1 MKKIA
6 LTLLTIFSLF
16 VISCEIGLGASV
28 DTDPPSI
35 DIVTPQ
41 VDTIIRDNFAIGGT
55 WSDDGTIASI
65 IIKLERTDGYGS
77 PIDNLKADFILPAK
91 GEEKGKWT
99 TTIKPVE
106 NKIIDGPYQA
116 TVTITDT
123 TGRKTIQTRTFT
135 IDNTAPIVV
144 LQRPSSVIGSTDS
157 DTDTYGQILSLVG
170 QAADDNNI
178 NTIEVNFYSDE
189 ACTNLL
195 DTVTLSN
202 IPATINLDVAKFIE
216 NTENDYS
223 KIYGYKEKKGL
234 VTRYCKIIA
243 YDGAQRYP
251 ADGSNQSAEDT
262 RGNKQEIYYLY
273 DDISADILSNHKI
286 TELYAMF
293 NGTFAY
299 TAASRASEDI
309 DIEAIKTSLAA
320 KQNSKGKFN
329 LNPANN
335 PTFLLSGRPG
345 LKKDGTDFFSASNP
359 TTDNNITT
367 DSTAIIEV
375 SPGLDG
381 ISLNGDSIKVYIVE
395 CNQYGV
401 PLDDV
406 KFYPVTTK
414 SKSGTGYKFV
424 STITNQF
431 ESADGTKKLTLGKY
445 YLFGVEGTDQKG
457 NPIVPNSTGGYGFYF
472 AASGAAPT
480 ITPKLERS
488 ADGITWIEITDQV
501 SYLPAGTMVKV
512 SGTVS
517 VENGT
522 PDFSLKLDSTDA
534 GIVFTEK
541 TEAPFEYSF
550 SKVYEASAFGTVSA
564 QHGIKITAIQGGG
577 KTEKSY
583 TIMYDLEPPLV
594 SEPEIKPIAY
604 KYIDETREND
614 GKKYLNG
621 NNVSIKLSISDSY
634 DIVDSTNNPAII
646 EILDKDGNVACSSGN
661 ITTPANYTWNNIDT
675 TNISTGDI
683 TIRVTAYDRAGNKRV
698 YEETGYTVDQN
709 TDKPVII
716 PGNNDK
722 LTFKILT
729 TDGLS
734 GQTKNFFTSGSSM
747 VVTLLDD
754 DGVKNVKATL
764 QKADGT
770 GATNEQE
777 QNFIPDTGTEQTYTY
792 NIPVISA
799 ADYYKLKFEV
809 TDRYGKK
816 SSTDEFVIKIKVGT
830 PVIQNIQSVVKKA
843 DGTALS
849 TNYTNGAQ
857 GDSANYFANILS
869 VKSGYDSYKVY
880 RSEDDGAWELV
891 ASNQT
896 GLTYSDKV
904 RPEGT
909 ADSTTSIN
917 YKYKIAGVDEDG
929 DTDSNIME
937 TTCWVDRIIPE
948 ITITTPKDNNS
959 NTGTKAINEDTFTFA
974 GAIKNE
980 TVNPSGVYYCINQS
994 SAAPSNTSDYTLLDE
1009 SDFGTKSWELTK
1021 NLSLG
1026 KDWYIHVY
1034 VVDTAGNI
1042 SSSTSRKFD
1051 VDKENPKLE
1060 TKFKDSTLSVDSNLT
1075 DTNNTQVSPAIST
1088 KTDFTIKYSAT
1099 DDLAL
1104 DSTPYTVEIRKG
1116 DSTIPLST
1124 SEYTDTV
1131 AGGVHVIT
1139 LNTPEDELYTY
1150 KITARDSVG
1159 KTETKT
1165 RYVRLDTK
1173 GPVLSTTTIFEGYQE
1188 NSSVSVKGT
1197 SEDVSGVL
1205 AVYYSYGATNE
1216 PDIPS
1221 ADNTKTDAA
1230 WTTNGWVKYSG
1241 PVANWTITVSGQDAD
1256 SKNLFIRAV
1265 DVNGNVSEN
1274 GISGTL
1280 KFDLEVPNLTETTL
1294 GTSALPKNSMVI
1306 LSGKVWDTNGLK
1318 GLKVSE
1324 GNKEYTLKMPAEVS
1338 FLPGFTTESS
1348 SNNWSVEFPVGTS
1361 NSSEG
1366 NYLSEGTH
1374 TLTITAT
1381 DNANKPKTITR
1392 EVTVDTEKPSS
1403 FVLTALPT
1411 KDDTLGTQMTL
1422 RGTSSDAT
1430 SGIQRI
1436 EVTITDTTDSTKTA
1450 TGIAT
1455 GTNSWVYALNFTSEE
1470 AAANWKNVFAT
1481 QGNKKITLKATDAAG
1496 NYTTSYEIGT
1506 SATPVTEETFIYD
1519 KENPVLNVTENTISQ
1534 YMPAN
1539 GFTISGTAFDSYKLA
1554 DSNALKIEQTYNPV
1568 SGSSVTMS
1576 NYITSVNGK
1585 NSEENWTQHV
1595 PLSGTP
1601 QEGTY
1606 TYTFTL
1612 LDSIGHQVTSK
1623 TYTTTV
1629 DTVAPNITDVKIS
1642 NEIYTASKWYKSQTL
1657 SLEVKAE
1664 EIGQSGLN
1672 MIEYSTNSLTDETK
1686 TWTALT
1692 YDTETSSYKGPV
1704 EFTASSNNLI
1714 IRASDKAGNFK
1725 YFNGETENGTTTLSG
1740 ITIRID
1746 TTAPVLSTKFYQVG
1760 NKSAA
1765 VVSNTIYVNNIV
1777 DASTTEKVIL
1787 YGVYYDTDSG
1797 VQPLTLTGYIP
1808 KSGTDVT
1815 FAYSTTDI
1823 SNLEAENLSSI
1834 SFSTLPADTTN
1845 IKAWKAE
1852 FTPTGETTNQL
1863 VISGNNKASI
1873 SASVGQTM
1881 VRDVTKPSLPTFSF
1895 EEDDGTEHNT
1905 VYKNSSGI
1913 YFTNNDGKTY
1923 NLSGTAFDLFG
1934 LVSVEISGDI
1944 SGLSDSAKKDT
1955 DSPEDWNFSGFSMSG
1970 DDNASK
1976 SITVTLTDKAG
1987 NSFDKEY
1994 SIKLDK
2000 QPPFAVHELDASEKS
2015 DHTPMPKDLY
2025 FRIGSQNR
2033 DDGVEKD
2040 ENDEVV
2046 LDDEGNATAI
2056 TAAPMNAPEWNIALD
2071 KDVGAK
2077 YSNET
2082 YGNDTSIE
2090 IRGRFEDSGSD
2101 VKEIYYKIF
2110 GTDQTGMNI
2119 DSLKTLVLDAPNGSF
2134 NLREESNKRV
2144 FYTKSDTMP
2153 DGDTNTNK
2161 INTGTDANPKYK
2173 YYKNIK
2179 TNFSE
2184 KLTGFNEGNNF
2195 LVLVAVDNVGNSS
2208 VDAVT
2213 IGAGASAITYPNF
2226 SLNIDR
2232 NAPTLTTNTTETLYT
2247 NATSGKTIELSGT
2260 VSDDD
2265 TGAGVKKVVILH
2277 PTEKESDGITP
2288 KEIKAS
2294 LSGANWSYS
2303 LDATVLAGAT
2313 GTTSIYAKAYDKAG
2327 SGNWTKVEVAR
2338 VVVDTTPPDITL
2350 DAPADADEASTAAGI
2365 QINGSIKLTGS
2376 ASDTIGTTPNNKFTV
2391 TKLQYKMTKNAFGI
2405 SVTNN
2410 WADITTEL
2418 MSDFRIISSESFTI
2432 TGFDT
2437 TKLIDKATY
2446 ELRALV
2452 EDSAGNQKVS
2462 NSVEV
2467 IVDQD
2472 SDRPK
2477 INLSNLILQES
2488 GTSYLKSTST
2498 LYLSVSDDDGVQ
2510 SVKYKIDNGSQNT
2523 LTGSSITITG
2533 EGAHTIEFEV
2543 TDKAGTTFT
2552 SSSTTSPAPK
2562 ITDGTTTRT
2571 GNLLFNVVTIAPA
2584 VKDIQFRVFNAK
2596 ETNTSKQWSDWAS
2609 SAGTVGG
2616 SKFTKIQIRLTA
2628 SSAQSVASAT
2638 ATYAGTNYP
2647 LSCSQAH
2654 NDAGEHVWT
2663 SGDITVGTT
2672 LNDKQTISLSVKD
2685 AVPDPM
2691 ENTSGVE
2698 IKLDNTQP
2706 EIEITEPASLI
2717 GQGATISGE
2726 VNEVVTMY
2734 FAVSRYCRLKADG
2747 TPDDTSLYTDSQVTP
2762 EDEPKMDGTTT
2773 LATKWEELVR
2783 EDTGTKWYV
2792 YFDDKYKAG
2801 STTEFEPDHTA
2812 KLGTYLTEEYLGI
2825 TTKAAIASTT
2835 NPYESKTPV
2844 YFWIKAVDSC
2854 GNETIQKKQLN
2865 IDPQGER
2872 PIVEISYPADNEI
2885 LGGAIRMTGTATD
2898 NNSAKYVWIQIDK
2911 DGTEGFSQA
2920 ELAFLKEKGYK
2931 IGKIST
2937 NTVLNAAPT
2946 NLGNGAN
2953 AASDYGIM
2961 VEVKGTG
2968 WSQTI
2973 NSEGEFNKN
2982 GEIATLKITV
2992 FATDADATP
3001 HKSLPAKKT
3010 VGIDSRKPYVEQSS
3024 LELVQYDAFGNIT
3037 SRKPYTSDA
3046 RISGIWYLIGNI
3058 KDDDSG
3064 IAVIKHN
3071 GTARIASSGASFT
3084 SEIDSNYKFIPV
3096 SKQITADNGSLKT
3109 IYNYSFSVPL
3119 GNTTDNSVGT
3129 DTANFNITEAVESGA
3144 TTIDPSYSILYDN
3157 KPPVL
3162 TTDNSDSSISLER
3175 NVQNSNGFYTF
3186 GAKASEDDVDDI
3198 EQSGVER
3205 IAFYFTRNLEYG
3217 LKDLDVT
3224 TYSSHNS
3231 GTGALTRDLFDVMIY
3246 HKNTDADDVASGNM
3260 IIDYETETS
3269 SWKKENGLYW
3279 YVIEGTVSNNTFT
3292 YSGTVNKNIHEKGLA
3307 KINGSIYLI
3316 NAVSGTIVTLD
3327 GAPGDT
3333 PNGETTE
3340 ALFAVCNVIDH
3351 SDKNGSAK
3359 ISTPGY
3365 GYGYYDTR
3373 AKDDGDLFTE
3383 TFSKQGTDWY
3393 FDASINSKNLPDGPI
3408 TLHMV
3413 AFDKAGNF
3421 AEWDS
3426 TALDFVVS
3434 NNAPRIAG
3442 MTIGTDENGNGSVD
3456 DSELTSK
3463 YGDIYTLGYDDAGN
3477 EMTEVTL
3484 PVQTGSTPKA
3494 AVTIKGH
3501 TVIMPELVGGNGKI
3515 KYTYKVYK
3523 HISDQNWETTT
3534 EYQTS
3539 DSDPIEIATGT
3550 TDAVAELTADI
3561 ELPVSD
3567 FIGKTDGSDDRQI
3580 DDGDYKK
3587 FEFSFGDSTPGKTKT
3602 AGTSNN
3608 ATLNVIMNV
3617 ALRETNKAKN
3627 WILPFYWKSATDNS
3641 LFGQSKD
3648 NGHIELATDWITV
3661 DAYDEDTEEY
3671 DADPKVSGKIK
3682 IEGIAQDD
3690 TLLRDIKVKFGKS
3703 MGGLGTADTTIASYI
3718 TTSASWDVTEL
3729 ESDGSINATTG
3740 WASAVQQATYQDL
3753 KDVGI
3758 ITTIPDDKE
3767 PTSKVPYTS
3776 QDYGHVVHWI
3786 LYLDTEKVTSVANT
3800 DVTITATATDRGTPK
3815 WSGNESTGSAIYTA
3829 NPTATTG
3836 GTAISCAVTKSG
3848 SEVTVAG
3855 LTGNYRVDVV
3865 PYITK
3870 LYTSLS
3876 ENAGEEC
3883 ARSAT
3888 GKYIVRGSNASNQTE
3903 TIRLF
3908 GFNLAA
3914 DSTNGNVTIGSTT
3927 GIKTTVSTTNNS
3939 GKTIG
3944 SHLACPVGTGTSSGK
3959 LAIKVNTVISLN
3971 NMNRNPTVENSAI
3984 SPVAN
3989 SSALYNSQAN
3999 GKTNDRLTDDVDL
4012 WVWNLG
4018 SYLTSTKP
4026 IYSPVM
4032 KMDASGNVYMAYGL
4046 GADQMM
4052 LRENTTNYIVDYGYN
4067 KFVNTAV
4074 AFSSDGKAFGM
4085 GTCTDRV
4092 EDYSASSVF
4101 YTWRTSN
4108 FTTTQSKPGREYTYS
4123 RKSKYHLEKVY
4134 NDSTTI
4140 YDTDRVQRP
4149 NMVISGAKD
4158 GAKVYMVYYDKNNT
4172 ITPVKFRYGQVNGTT
4187 QDNLSTTLGLQ
4198 GVTSTYDGATTTQNN
4213 NPNNAGGS
4221 GKNFHI
4227 VASSETTYKSGPY
4240 TAVGYTSGGTAV
4252 VAWYDASRKAV
4263 ILSWNTA
4270 PETAVV
4276 GGVWQTNAVI
4286 IDDDY
4291 AGWYTN
4297 MCIDS
4302 DNGIHIAYYNSS
4314 RGDLKYAYIP
4324 DYTEIEKDTT
4334 TGKATSGV
4342 KVVTVDSYLS
4352 VGTNITINTRKEN
4365 GKIVPYIYYYNTS
4378 NNQTCNSVKVAWRK
4392 NMTDLLDG
4400 AINDKFT
4407 GNWESMT
4414 IPTENVPTDS
4424 IVCGGVP
4431 SSATGNGNTYKNTT
4445 VFLGYMSDQCY
4456 EQAYIKGDIT
4466 TN

>member
-55 WSDDGTIASI
+55 WSDDGTIASVI
-65 IIKLERTDGYGS
+65 VKLERTDGYGS
-77 PIDNLKADFILPAK
+77 PIDNLKANFTLPEK
-91 GEEKGKWT
+91 GETEGSWSYI
-99 TTIKPVE
+99 IKPVE
-106 NKIIDGPYQA
+106 DNIIDGPYQA
-116 TVTITDT
+116 TVTISDT

-144 LQRPSSVIGSTDS
+144 LQRPSSVIGSAES

-178 NTIEVNFYSDE
+178 NTIDVNFYLDSE
-189 ACTNLL
+189 CTTLVN
-195 DTVTLSN
+195 TVTLSN
-202 IPATINLDVAKFIE
+202 IPATINLDVAKFID

-223 KIYGYKEKKGL
+223 KIYGFTEKKGS

-243 YDGAQRYP
+243 YDGAQKYP
-251 ADGSNQSAEDT
+251 TDGSNQSAEDT

-286 TELYAMF
+286 TELYSMF

-299 TAASRASEDI
+299 TVASRASEDI
-309 DIEAIKTSLAA
+309 DIDAIKTSLAA

-381 ISLNGDSIKVYIVE
+381 ISLNGDSIKVYILE
-395 CNQYGV
+395 CNQYGA
-401 PLDDV
+401 PLDEV
-406 KFYPVTTK
+406 KFYPITTK

-431 ESADGTKKLTLGKY
+431 ESVDGTKKLTLGKY

-480 ITPKLERS
+480 ITPKLEIS
-488 ADGITWIEITDQV
+488 ADGINWTEITDQV
-501 SYLPAGTMVKV
+501 SYLPAGTQVKV

-550 SKVYEASAFGTVSA
+550 SKVYEASAFGTQSG

-583 TIMYDLEPPLV
+583 TIMYDLEPPIV

-604 KYIDETREND
+604 KYIGETREND

-621 NNVSIKLSISDSY
+621 NNVSIKVSISDKY
-634 DIVDSTNNPAII
+634 DVVDSTTNPAII
-646 EILDKDGNVACSSGN
+646 EILDKDGNVVRSSGN
-661 ITTPANYTWNNIDT
+661 ITTPANYTWNNIN
-675 TNISTGDI
+675 TNGIAAGDI
-683 TIRVTAYDRAGNKRV
+683 TIRITAYDRAGNKQV
-698 YEETGYTVDQN
+698 YEENGYSVDQN
-709 TDKPVII
+709 TDNPVII

-722 LTFKILT
+722 LTFTILT

-734 GQTKNFFTSGSSM
+734 GQQKNFFTSGSSM

-754 DGVKNVKATL
+754 DGVKNVKAIL
-764 QKADGT
+764 QKADGS
-770 GATNEQE
+770 GDPVEEE
-777 QNFIPDTGTEQTYTY
+777 QNYTPDTGTEQTYTY

-809 TDRYGKK
+809 TDRYGIK
-816 SSTDEFVIKIKVGT
+816 SSTKEFVIKIKVGT

-849 TNYTNGAQ
+849 TNYTNGVQ
-857 GDSANYFANILS
+857 GDTANYFENKLS

-880 RSEDDGAWELV
+880 RSEDDGSWTLV
-891 ASNQT
+891 DSNQT
-896 GLTYSDKV
+896 GVTYSDKV
-904 RPEGT
+904 RPAGI
-909 ADSTTSIN
+909 ADSTTSVN

-929 DTDSNIME
+929 ETDSNIME
-937 TTCWVDRIIPE
+937 TTCWIDRITPE
-948 ITITTPKDNNS
+948 ITISTPKDNNS

-994 SAAPSNTSDYTLLDE
+994 SEAPSKTSSDYTLLDE

-1230 WTTNGWVKYSG
+1230 WTTNGWAKYSG

-1324 GNKEYTLKMPAEVS
+1324 GNKEYTLKTPAEVS
-1338 FLPGFTTESS
+1338 SLPGFTTESS
-1348 SNNWSVEFPVGTS
+1348 SNNWTVEFPVGTS

-1430 SGIQRI
+1430 SGIQKI

-1496 NYTTSYEIGT
+1496 NYTTSYKIGT

-1746 TTAPVLSTKFYQVG
+1746 TSAPVLSTKFYQVG

-2179 TNFSE
+2179 TNFRE

-2213 IGAGASAITYPNF
+2213 IGDGASAVTYPNF

-2277 PTEKESDGITP
+2277 PIEKESDGITP

-2338 VVVDTTPPDITL
+2338 VVVDTTFPEISL
-2350 DAPADADEASTAAGI
+2350 DSPADADEESSVAGT
-2365 QINGSIKLTGS
+2365 QVNKTIKLTGS
-2376 ASDTIGTTPNNKFTV
+2376 ASDKIGTNPNNKFTV
-2391 TKLQYKMTKNAFGI
+2391 TKLQYKMTKNAEGT

-2410 WADITTEL
+2410 WADITTTL
-2418 MSDFRIISSESFTI
+2418 MPDFRIISSESFTI

-2437 TKLIDKATY
+2437 TKLTDKATY
-2446 ELRALV
+2446 ELRAVV
-2452 EDSAGNQKVS
+2452 EDSAENTKES
-2462 NSVEV
+2462 DSVEV
-2467 IVDQD
+2467 IIDQD

-2477 INLSNLILQES
+2477 INLSNLTLQES

-2498 LYLSVSDDDGVQ
+2498 LYLSVTDDDGVQ
-2510 SVKYKIDNGSQNT
+2510 SVKYKIDNGSQKT
-2523 LTGSSITITG
+2523 LTGSSIMITG

-2552 SSSTTSPAPK
+2552 SSSTTTPTPK

-2596 ETNTSKQWSDWAS
+2596 ETDTTKQWSEWTS
-2609 SAGTVGG
+2609 NAGTVGG
-2616 SKFTKIQIRLTA
+2616 SKYTKIQIRLTA

-2638 ATYAGTNYP
+2638 ASYAGTVYTLACP
-2647 LSCSQAH
+2647 QSH
-2654 NDAGEHVWT
+2654 NDADEHIWT
-2663 SGDITVGTT
+2663 SGDIPVGTT

-2691 ENTSGVE
+2691 ENTSSVE
-2698 IKLDNTQP
+2698 IKLDNIAPT
-2706 EIEITEPASLI
+2706 IDITEPASLI
-2717 GQGATISGE
+2717 GQDATIHGE
-2726 VNEVVTMY
+2726 VSEIVTMFY
-2734 FAVSRYCRLKADG
+2734 AVSRYCRLKADG
-2747 TPDDTSLYTDSQVTP
+2747 TPNEESVYTDSQVTP
-2762 EDEPKMDGTTT
+2762 EDSVKKDGTTV

-2812 KLGTYLTEEYLGI
+2812 KLGTYLTEDYLGI
-2825 TTKAAIASTT
+2825 TTKAKIAATT

-2854 GNETIQKKQLN
+2854 GNEKIEKQLLN

-2872 PIVEISYPADNEI
+2872 PIVEISYPADNEV

-2898 NNSAKYVWIQIDK
+2898 NNTARYVWIQIDK
-2911 DGTEGFSQA
+2911 DGTEGFSQS

-2937 NTVLNAAPT
+2937 NTVLNSAPT

-3024 LELVQYDAFGNIT
+3024 LELVQYDSSGNIT
-3037 SRKPYTSDA
+3037 SRKPYASDA

-3064 IAVIKHN
+3064 IAEIKHN
-3071 GTARIASSGASFT
+3071 GVARIASTGASYT
-3084 SEIDSNYKFIPV
+3084 SGTDSNYKFIAE
-3096 SKQITADNGSLKT
+3096 SKTITDDGGSPKT
-3109 IYNYSFSVPL
+3109 IYNYSFSIPL
-3119 GNTTDNSVGT
+3119 GNTTENSVGT
-3129 DTANFNITEAVESGA
+3129 DEARFEITEAVQSGA
-3144 TTIDPSYSILYDN
+3144 TTIDPSYSILFDN
-3157 KPPVL
+3157 KAPVL
-3162 TTDNSDSSISLER
+3162 TTDNSDSTITLER

-3186 GAKASEDDVDDI
+3186 GAKASEDKVDDV

-3205 IAFYFTRNLEYG
+3205 IAFYFTRDLEYG
-3217 LKDLDVT
+3217 LKDLDSQ
-3224 TYSSHNS
+3224 TYSSHS
-3231 GTGALTRDLFDVMIY
+3231 EGTGAKTHDLFDVMIY
-3246 HKNTDADDVASGNM
+3246 HKNTDTDDVESGNM
-3260 IIDYETETS
+3260 IIDYQTES
-3269 SWKKENGLYW
+3269 STWKKENGLYW
-3279 YVIEGTVSNNTFT
+3279 YAISGTVSNKTFT
-3292 YSGTVNKNIHEKGLA
+3292 YTGTAKKNIHKNGLA

-3316 NAVSGTIVTLD
+3316 DDIADTIITLD

-3351 SDKNGSAK
+3351 SDKNGSTK

-3365 GYGYYDTR
+3365 GYGYYDAR

-3383 TFSKQGTDWY
+3383 SFSKQGADWY
-3393 FDASINSKNLPDGPI
+3393 FDAAINSKNLPDGPI

-3413 AFDKAGNF
+3413 AFDKAGNY
-3421 AEWDS
+3421 AEWNS
-3426 TALDFVVS
+3426 SALDFVVS

-3442 MTIGTDENGNGSVD
+3442 MQIGTDENGNGSVD
-3456 DSELTSK
+3456 GVELISK
-3463 YGDIYTLGYDDAGN
+3463 YSEIYSLGYDDSGY

-3484 PVQTGSTPKA
+3484 PVQTGTTPKA
-3494 AVTIKGH
+3494 AVTVKGH
-3501 TVIMPELVGGNGKI
+3501 TVVMPELVGGNGKI

-3523 HISDQNWETTT
+3523 HISEQSWENSP
-3534 EYQTS
+3534 EYSVST
-3539 DSDPIEIATGT
+3539 PVEIATGT
-3550 TDAVAELTADI
+3550 TDAVAELTAKI

-3567 FIGKTDGSDDRQI
+3567 FIGKTNNSDTKQI
-3580 DDGDYKK
+3580 DDGNYKK

-3617 ALRETNKAKN
+3617 ALRENNKAQN
-3627 WILPFYWKSATDNS
+3627 WILPFYWKSVSDNS

-3648 NGHIELATDWITV
+3648 NGHIELSSDWVTV
-3661 DAYDEDTEEY
+3661 DAYDADIGEY

-3682 IEGIAQDD
+3682 LEGIARDD
-3690 TLLRDIKVKFGKS
+3690 TLLRDIKVKFDTAMS
-3703 MGGLGTADTTIASYI
+3703 TTGGIGTSDVTIASYNYS
-3718 TTSASWDVTEL
+3718 TGKWGLASGNSFTPFGDTEPT
-3729 ESDGSINATTG
+3729 EIPASG
-3740 WASAVQQATYQDL
+3740 WVSYVRQATYGDL
-3753 KDVGI
+3753 LVAKI
-3758 ITTIPDDKE
+3758 ISEIPEDIEETAKIKE
-3767 PTSKVPYTS
+3767 TS
-3776 QDYGHVVHWI
+3776 QDYGHVVHWL
-3786 LYLDTEKVTSVANT
+3786 LYIDTSKITGVVAT
-3800 DVTITATATDRGTPK
+3800 DVTVTATANDRGRPTWNETEGKPSYTTNGTEITVTQGGL
-3815 WSGNESTGSAIYTA
+3815 SGNYRMDIVPYVTEVTRKASFNTNRARSGAVSLLRGETENLISGFNLTNEDNTSIKIFPDKAATGTETAEMESVAVSGSGLSFKVPADAKSGYLSVVVNNVAALNNINAYKAYNTETNAKAYDHNELTDDRYVHIWRVSQQDTFKGSKNAVYPAMARGSDGTLYASFTNYGQSKTYYTKSFIGTGTVTVSEFNGRSGNNAYNYQANDAIQTTTNNGANGVATIFWGYDPPEETDISVDSNGNVNVFYAANYHGGSNTAWGGTDATQAGGIYVYDTNATSTLINSNGTSSKYAKMYRSELYTYDDELNQFKNIRITRNGNYIYLAYYDRLRGSIKASVIDDSETPNTTDNGLPWVTLDGDYDAIDNGGSNVSFAGGWKPFLNTNYATGLTRTNATGESVAITTNSSGYPVVFYMDANTGCPRIATASSAS
-3829 NPTATTG
+3829 PTATDNWRVQGVFASTDENYN
-3836 GTAISCAVTKSG
+3836 TASDYMSCVVDSQGYLHIAFQNTKG
-3848 SEVTVAG
+3848 QLVYA
-3855 LTGNYRVDVV
+3855 
-3865 PYITK
+3865 K
-3870 LYTSLS
+3870 
-3876 ENAGEEC
+3876 
-3883 ARSAT
+3883 
-3888 GKYIVRGSNASNQTE
+3888 
-3903 TIRLF
+3903 
-3908 GFNLAA
+3908 
-3914 DSTNGNVTIGSTT
+3914 STN
-3927 GIKTTVSTTNNS
+3927 
-3939 GKTIG
+3939 
-3944 SHLACPVGTGTSSGK
+3944 
-3959 LAIKVNTVISLN
+3959 
-3971 NMNRNPTVENSAI
+3971 NPS
-3984 SPVAN
+3984 
-3989 SSALYNSQAN
+3989 
-3999 GKTNDRLTDDVDL
+3999 
-4012 WVWNLG
+4012 
-4018 SYLTSTKP
+4018 
-4026 IYSPVM
+4026 
-4032 KMDASGNVYMAYGL
+4032 
-4046 GADQMM
+4046 
-4052 LRENTTNYIVDYGYN
+4052 
-4067 KFVNTAV
+4067 
-4074 AFSSDGKAFGM
+4074 
-4085 GTCTDRV
+4085 
-4092 EDYSASSVF
+4092 
-4101 YTWRTSN
+4101 
-4108 FTTTQSKPGREYTYS
+4108 
-4123 RKSKYHLEKVY
+4123 
-4134 NDSTTI
+4134 
-4140 YDTDRVQRP
+4140 
-4149 NMVISGAKD
+4149 
-4158 GAKVYMVYYDKNNT
+4158 
-4172 ITPVKFRYGQVNGTT
+4172 NGTT
-4187 QDNLSTTLGLQ
+4187 AYTFGSSQVLDDSGMWIDMTMNGTT
-4198 GVTSTYDGATTTQNN
+4198 
-4213 NPNNAGGS
+4213 
-4221 GKNFHI
+4221 
-4227 VASSETTYKSGPY
+4227 PY
-4240 TAVGYTSGGTAV
+4240 
-4252 VAWYDASRKAV
+4252 
-4263 ILSWNTA
+4263 I
-4270 PETAVV
+4270 
-4276 GGVWQTNAVI
+4276 
-4286 IDDDY
+4286 
-4291 AGWYTN
+4291 
-4297 MCIDS
+4297 
-4302 DNGIHIAYYNSS
+4302 
-4314 RGDLKYAYIP
+4314 
-4324 DYTEIEKDTT
+4324 
-4334 TGKATSGV
+4334 
-4342 KVVTVDSYLS
+4342 SYLS
-4352 VGTNITINTRKEN
+4352 RVNSYDGM
-4365 GKIVPYIYYYNTS
+4365 KIAFFDSTFDADNDG
-4378 NNQTCNSVKVAWRK
+4378 VAD
-4392 NMTDLLDG
+4392 TFDYDDDG
-4400 AINDKFT
+4400 EID
-4407 GNWESMT
+4407 
-4414 IPTENVPTDS
+4414 
-4424 IVCGGVP
+4424 
-4431 SSATGNGNTYKNTT
+4431 ATGGWETLTAAMDAKVTNVRTCIEPNAKANDGT
-4445 VFLGYMSDQCY
+4445 
-4456 EQAYIKGDIT
+4456 AYTAAIGFCPGLDYRAAFYVGQ
-4466 TN
+4466 